1 MGLGPGWGPLY
12 SEVQCLEEGLGQGK
26 GVVSLC
32 NKVHKYLEGAP
43 GLVLGKEAVYGVQM
57 HHG

>member
-1 MGLGPGWGPLY
+1 MGSLY
-12 SEVQCLEEGLGQGK
+12 SEVQCLEGGLGQGQ

-32 NKVHKYLEGAP
+32 SKVQCLEGTP
-43 GLVLGKEAVYGVQM
+43 GLVLGKGAVQGGQM